1 MPSSAQKPVVV
12 RWLDAKVFIE
22 SSDGPLDLPIMT
34 SIGFLVSHTK
44 EKLIL
49 SNLIGTDTDHRII
62 VVIPTSLVRNVK
74 RLR

>member
-1 MPSSAQKPVVV
+1 
-12 RWLDAKVFIE
+12 
-22 SSDGPLDLPIMT
+22 MT

-62 VVIPTSLVRNVK
+62 VVIPSSLVRSIK
-74 RLR
+74 RLE